1 MWKCKEGIKR
11 AKGKY
16 GLPTLSPRSNYV
28 AGTKKE
34 RKEKKQEN
42 FRYKVLNIWEN
53 IQGNA

>member
-16 GLPTLSPRSNYV
+16 GHPTLSPRSNYV

-42 FRYKVLNIWEN
+42 FRYTVKS
-53 IQGNA
+53 